1 MDAPELEHKTPTFK
15 QELTWL
21 INRHGLDSLTNTP
34 DFILADYFETS
45 FRAYKEACDSV
56 SVRTQNGNK
65 LKESKDE

>member
-15 QELTWL
+15 QELTVL
-21 INRHGLDSLTNTP
+21 INKHNLDSLTDTP

-56 SVRTQNGNK
+56 FTRTQAERKRIKG
-65 LKESKDE
+65 E